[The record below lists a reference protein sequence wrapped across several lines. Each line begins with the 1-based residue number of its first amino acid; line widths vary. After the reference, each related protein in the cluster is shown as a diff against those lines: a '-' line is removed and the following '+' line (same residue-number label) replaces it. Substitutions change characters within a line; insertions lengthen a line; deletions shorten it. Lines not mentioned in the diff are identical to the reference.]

1 MSAKDSFR
9 CACNDNAFQII
20 SPRKV
25 ETWQN
30 AAFWCSGTLS
40 MLNYDGSTKYVWN
53 PYSLMELENILYEE
67 NKMQIYLEC
76 IATGGSCTAPTSNVF
91 VQQQVNSV
99 FFLLVKI

>member
-1 MSAKDSFR
+1 
-9 CACNDNAFQII
+9 
-20 SPRKV
+20 
-25 ETWQN
+25 
-30 AAFWCSGTLS
+30 

-99 FFLLVKI
+99 FFYWSKYGGGTPPPYITLPFSLFLTSN